1 MMYLRSIYKSFLCL
15 VLTTIIA
22 TPVWAGDRIIL
33 SVVNGSDTTTYSLK
47 QLDSFTQHTIETA
60 TPWTARHKFSG
71 PLLKDVLLRSGS
83 YKDKNVKAYAL
94 NDYIVEIN
102 QQLLDNYSVILATRK
117 DGKPMRI
124 RDKGPIWIMLPL
136 DQYPELDTLRT
147 HGQMAWQLMK
157 LESH

>member
-1 MMYLRSIYKSFLCL
+1 MMYLRSIYKSFLCI
-15 VLTTIIA
+15 VLAITVA
-22 TPVWAGDRIIL
+22 SPVLAEDKVIL
-33 SVVNGSDTTTYSLK
+33 TVVHGSDSTTYSLK
-47 QLDSFTQHTIETA
+47 QLDNFSQHTIETA

-71 PLLKDVLLRSGS
+71 PLLKDVLLRSGQ
-83 YKDKNVKAYAL
+83 YKGKTVKAYAL

-102 QQLLDNYSVILATRK
+102 QDLLDNYSVVLATRK

-124 RDKGPIWIMLPL
+124 RDKGPIWVMLPL
-136 DQYPELDTLRT
+136 DQYPELDNLRT